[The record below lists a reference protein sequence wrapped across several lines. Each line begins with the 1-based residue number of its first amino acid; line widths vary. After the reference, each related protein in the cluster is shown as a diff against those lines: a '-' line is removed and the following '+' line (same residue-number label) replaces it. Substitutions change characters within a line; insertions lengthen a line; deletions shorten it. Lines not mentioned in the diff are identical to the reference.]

1 MAALDGWPGAQRF
14 PPSFGANL
22 GITQAQDST
31 FYGAFYNAGNGG
43 MVKFDQSGN
52 VIWSVPNDSPQI
64 ATADGGVIGYSGI
77 TYDSNGNATGQIA
90 LPIQSWTG
98 GESGIAYQY
107 GSVDQTAFTPAI
119 TYATP
124 DFSSFS
130 RANQSG
136 NGASA
141 LCHDLRDQLIT
152 EYPQYGAGF
161 LPVCFSP
168 DFVASSDSGG
178 DSDPDFLFSV
188 LNQDDIQ
195 YNDYPSWAILKSS
208 LLNGLE
214 AIYKAYGQPLT
225 VTSAYRSPM
234 VQYLVDKKNIA
245 AGKYK
250 KPSPNSQHLHG
261 DAVDIRTSGNL
272 STWKALDK
280 IARQLY
286 PNACIEPYT
295 SPNGGSTLDHI
306 HNDWRPWSQ
315 CTNPYWRQ

>member
-1 MAALDGWPGAQRF
+1 MPQRF

-77 TYDSNGNATGQIA
+77 TYDSNGNATGQIPT
-90 LPIQSWTG
+90 PIQSWTG

-152 EYPQYGAGF
+152 EYPKYGAGF

-168 DFVASSDSGG
+168 DFVASSDSGP
-178 DSDPDFLFSV
+178 DSDPDFPFSV

-195 YNDYPSWAILKSS
+195 YNDYPGWAILKSS
-208 LLNGLE
+208 LLDGLE
-214 AIYKAYGQPLT
+214 AIYRAYGQPLS
-225 VTSAYRSPM
+225 VSSAYRSPM
-234 VQYLVDKKNIA
+234 VQYLIDKKNIA
-245 AGKYK
+245 SGQYK
-250 KPSPNSQHLHG
+250 NYKASPHSQHLHG
-261 DAVDIRTSGNL
+261 DAVDIRTSGQL
-272 STWKALDK
+272 MTWQTLHD
-280 IARQLY
+280 IARKLY
-286 PNACIEPYT
+286 PNGCIEPYA

-306 HNDWRPWSQ
+306 HIDWRPWSQ